1 MKQDLPSY
9 FADEKYF
16 KNLVPILQAG
26 YETIGCF
33 LDDPNMI
40 IKKFENNSSAF
51 GIPQNKAHQIK
62 VLCTIKYQ
70 ELYPGKDIY
79 QVQSLQLW
87 KDIISHLQINKK
99 LLIGLFGFITLR
111 FEDIKEINDL
121 VNFMLKLAKVDQ
133 EQRSKVL
140 DIFKLYAS
148 NSESDISTS
157 ATNLGIPRQFV
168 PLILIA
174 KKILDPKFVT
184 DLVKFRYFNNFKH
197 FFIRNGSNLVLI
209 PKIISYWMIVI
220 LSSQMRKDS
229 INGVKMLQIVLRK

>member
-1 MKQDLPSY
+1 MT
-9 FADEKYF
+9 
-16 KNLVPILQAG
+16 LQAS
-26 YETIGCF
+26 ENI
-33 LDDPNMI
+33 I
-40 IKKFENNSSAF
+40 IKNFESNAEAF
-51 GIPQNKAHQIK
+51 AIPLSKAREIRMIS
-62 VLCTIKYQ
+62 TIKYK
-70 ELYPGKDIY
+70 ELYPGKEIY
-79 QVQSLQLW
+79 HVQNIKLW
-87 KDIISHLQINKK
+87 QDIIAKLQIDQR
-99 LLIGLFGFITLR
+99 LLMGLFGFITLR